1 MLSFLPAPIIGFFSI
16 ILYFTNLFFWAILLC
31 ASALIRAVI
40 PNKWWKKVWTNI
52 IHSYQGL
59 FNDGNNLIMR
69 LFMKTQVVTPN
80 FPELH
85 MDKSYLLISNHQTW
99 TDILI
104 LFKVFN
110 HKIPAVKFF
119 IKKQLIWLPL
129 VGIAAWVMDFPF
141 MSRHSKEQ
149 IQKNP
154 ALKGKDFESA
164 MRACSKFKNTPTTII
179 NFAEGTRFTPEKHNK
194 QNSPFQHLLKP
205 KAGGSAL
212 VLKALGK
219 NVDKLIDV
227 TIIYPDGLS
236 SAWDFACG
244 KIEKIV
250 VYVNA
255 ISIAEVPQGDYEND
269 PKFRSEFQQ
278 FLNTLWQKKDQF
290 ITDCHK
296 TQQSQSFKQL
306 NIASD

>member
-1 MLSFLPAPIIGFFSI
+1 MLSFLPAPIIGTIAI
-16 ILYFTNLFFWAILLC
+16 ILYFTNLGFWSILLC
-31 ASALIRAVI
+31 LSAVIRALI
-40 PNKWWKKVWTNI
+40 PNRKWKKIWTDI

-69 LFMKTQVVTPN
+69 LVMKTQVETPD
-80 FPELH
+80 FPQLQ
-85 MDKSYLLISNHQTW
+85 MDKSYLLISNHQSW

-110 HKIPAVKFF
+110 HKIPALKFF
-119 IKKQLIWLPL
+119 IKKQLMWLPL
-129 VGIAAWVMDFPF
+129 VGLAAWVMDFPF

-164 MRACSKFKNTPTTII
+164 VRACNKFKNVPTTII
-179 NFAEGTRFTPEKHNK
+179 NFAEGTRFTPEKHDK
-194 QNSPFQHLLKP
+194 QHSPFQHLLKP

-219 NVDKLIDV
+219 NVDQLIDV

-255 ISIAEVPQGDYEND
+255 IPIEQVPDGDYESD
-269 PKFRSEFQQ
+269 PKYRSEFQQ
-278 FLNTLWQKKDQF
+278 FLNSLWQRKDQF
-290 ITDCHK
+290 ITAIHLA
-296 TQQSQSFKQL
+296 QQQKNPNQL
-306 NIASD
+306 NLASD